1 MNRTLR
7 YGFEGSYMGDNARL
21 APTARLECKI
31 CWHVYDPAQGCD
43 TWDVPPG
50 TPFAALPDH
59 WRCPVCDGDRTQ
71 FMVLDPGVPAAAAG
85 GPAAPQE
92 APQDGPQAD
101 PRLAAL
107 VAAAPARFEAAFR
120 EIHAGKMKGVP
131 FVNETLSVKAVGFR
145 VHEGR
150 GLGVLVT
157 PWFMNLI
164 LLPGPD
170 EDWSGLRTGE
180 KSLIELPSGTYEF
193 LAADRQET
201 GPYKACSLF
210 SPMFDFTSML
220 QAVETAAAVIPAL
233 LDAGNRVEGTRA
245 GEIRRRREAA
255 LEQAEEAEPETPA
268 PAGAPSEMSR
278 RAVIFGPRAATPEA
292 GTP

>member
-1 MNRTLR
+1 MNLHR
-7 YGFEGSYMGDNARL
+7 GFEGSYMGDNARL

-50 TPFAALPDH
+50 TPFAVLPDH
-59 WRCPVCDGDRTQ
+59 WRCPVCDGERTQ
-71 FMVLDPGVPAAAAG
+71 FMVLDPGVPQQAEPA
-85 GPAAPQE
+85 PAAP
-92 APQDGPQAD
+92 AID

-107 VAAAPARFEAAFR
+107 VAEAPGRFEAAFR

-131 FVNETLSVKAVGFR
+131 FVNETLSVKALGFR
-145 VHEGR
+145 IHDGR

-170 EDWSGLRTGE
+170 EDWSGARTGE
-180 KSLIELPSGTYEF
+180 KSLVEFASGTYEF
-193 LAADRQET
+193 LAADRPET
-201 GPYKACSLF
+201 GPYRACSLF

-233 LDAGNRVEGTRA
+233 LDPANRADGTRA
-245 GEIRRRREAA
+245 GEIRRR
-255 LEQAEEAEPETPA
+255 AELAEAEPEEVAPPPAAA
-268 PAGAPSEMSR
+268 PAELSR
-278 RAVIFGPRAATPEA
+278 RTIIFGPRADAPEA
-292 GTP
+292 DAS